1 MEQERRKRE
10 VIDAVDLAGNVDLL
24 LVVGVNLDES
34 FQAPL
39 RALFLNAF
47 NQTEG
52 LRDHEAGGACF
63 LSSISDCIK
72 ADRRNMACAQLVKD

>member
-1 MEQERRKRE
+1 MEEKWGKRE
-10 VIDAVDLAGNVDLL
+10 VIDAIDLAGNVDLL
-24 LVVGVNLDES
+24 LVVGVDFDKR

-39 RALFLNAF
+39 RALFLDPF
-47 NQTEG
+47 DQSEG